1 MEWNLFLNT
10 VTWFLIFFVYP
21 FLFDSIRKSRAFY
34 PTTSSFSSLF
44 QFVPDRCSIIV
55 LFLFPWKKCLKKIV
69 TASIKI
75 SSLCFFFFSFLR
87 QILKK
92 KSLSYI
98 FFFPRQD
105 IRNFHRIFFPL
116 LFQNCGEDIVEGRNR
131 KLSTLSLLQENLSA
145 QWNSI
150 GYTLNCLNVIFRS
163 NSIKDYSY
171 R

>member
-75 SSLCFFFFSFLR
+75 SSLCFFFFFFLR
-87 QILKK
+87 QILFKK
-92 KSLSYI
+92 NRYRTFFSFLAKILETFIEYFSLY
-98 FFFPRQD
+98 FFK
-105 IRNFHRIFFPL
+105 IAA
-116 LFQNCGEDIVEGRNR
+116 
-131 KLSTLSLLQENLSA
+131 KTLSRAEIEN
-145 QWNSI
+145 
-150 GYTLNCLNVIFRS
+150 
-163 NSIKDYSY
+163 Y
-171 R
+171 RPSPSSKKIYLPSEIQLGIR